1 MRSVM
6 LMLAAMLGAGA
17 NPATADVREDYALLT
32 THIDASTVAKRT
44 AEGRVLEF
52 IDVLGRRNRCAYA
65 ENGRIKAIRYASA
78 AGDFT
83 IRFGYNKRAELTSI
97 VLADRTVVVFRDGR
111 VQPSAAKPSLAESYA
126 TALEH
131 WLAKH
136 NSAL

>member
-17 NPATADVREDYALLT
+17 NYAMADVREDYALLT

-44 AEGRVLEF
+44 GEGRVLEF

-65 ENGRIKAIRYASA
+65 ENGHIKAVRYASA

-83 IRFGYNKRAELTSI
+83 IRFVYDKRVELTSI
-97 VLADRTVVVFRDGR
+97 VLADRTVVAFRNGKM
-111 VQPSAAKPSLAESYA
+111 QPSSGKPTLAESYA
-126 TALEH
+126 AALEH
-131 WLAKH
+131 WLATK
-136 NSAL
+136 NSGL